1 MMSLE
6 ALAMVLFAAIA
17 VYLAFT
23 KCPCT
28 AVVDDEPQAAFD
40 PTEAPSR

>member
-1 MMSLE
+1 MMTLE

-17 VYLAFT
+17 VYVAFT

-28 AVVDDEPQAAFD
+28 TQVDDGQAAYD
-40 PTEAPSR
+40 PSELAPR

>member
-6 ALAMVLFAAIA
+6 ALAMVLCAAIA

-23 KCPCT
+23 KCPCS
-28 AVVDDEPQAAFD
+28 VVSDDLQASYD
-40 PTEAPSR
+40 PSEQPSR

>member
-23 KCPCT
+23 KCPCS
-28 AVVDDEPQAAFD
+28 AVSDDAQTNYD
-40 PTEAPSR
+40 PTELPSR